1 MLKGLCLLNCQGR
14 DNAPGAV
21 FRYLPTFALMAE
33 QAENKVARC
42 NVNQHPK
49 KHYMKRLFTLTFLLL
64 PTLAA
69 LAQADLN
76 ATVINYLSNQ
86 PVAGAGL
93 LLLNKSRGIEQSRT
107 TDARG
112 TAVFRGLPEVEGY
125 QLVFEGNDQFEASS
139 TELFSIRS
147 NQNPAVQLNLLEKR
161 EVQLDEVVVLG
172 AGSTAG
178 INRADAE
185 VAFELKQKEIE
196 AIPIEGRDITRV
208 LYRLP
213 NVSQATGF
221 YPEAP
226 NVSINGANSLFTSYM
241 IDGMDNN
248 ERFLG
253 GQKFAIPVGFA
264 RNITVLTNN
273 YSAEYGLTAN
283 GVVNIT
289 TRSGSNE
296 FFGEA
301 FFITRPGPAIDGQ
314 SDFAQRDL
322 SGNEVKDGFQRY
334 QAGAGFGGAIAK
346 DQAFYYL
353 NVEHTTDLKD
363 NLLNS
368 PALGVNE
375 TVRGQN
381 NFTYISGKLDHN
393 WSPRFRSSLRANLG
407 LVYIERQGGGLDGG
421 VTFPSAGSAQDRNS
435 ALVALKNSYIG
446 SNFSAQTNLQYSRFR
461 WNYGRPLNGEGPQ
474 TTVLGPD
481 EQTLAILGHPG
492 FIFDETENSLQFQQK
507 FNYYAGRHTLK
518 AGLGAISSDHELFGG
533 GNVNGNYRVKLTE
546 DQLAQV
552 QSLRRGAGL
561 DANDIPADVEVLGYS
576 VELRPAAFGARQ
588 AIYSFYLEDEWRAV
602 PRLNLTLGLR
612 YDYDNLSKGGAD
624 QGDLDNIAPRF
635 NFNYQLG
642 RHSSLRGGYGVFY
655 DKIPYAV
662 YSDALQQ
669 NTSARDYKKQLQELL
684 DLGILPADTDI
695 NRITFDGNLS
705 GFAGDADYL
714 QGPGPE
720 ALQEQREGV
729 FSNERRILNPNGYDN
744 PYTHQFALGYQLQLN
759 EKDLF
764 YVDLVHNQSYKLFRL
779 RNLNA
784 AEPFPVSPG
793 NIRVRTLA
801 QADASRPVPILDG
814 SYALINGEELRGV
827 ARNVVVSE
835 TEGRSRYYAASF
847 NFQKER
853 GEDDYA
859 LRINYTLSYLE
870 NNTEDINFRAM
881 DANDFESEWGP
892 SINDRRHIINGI
904 YSYYPAKNLSV
915 TLAALIQSGQPIN
928 RTPLPVAYTL
938 LDEEGKPLQEQ
949 LLGPDGAPA
958 FDENGAPI
966 LVDAT
971 ATTTDLNGDGA
982 SFGDAYV
989 GNSDRYPGEGRNS
1002 DRLPWSNTFDLGVQ
1016 YQIPLGKPVLEL
1028 RADVFNVFNAQNLSG
1043 YSNNATQSNQ
1053 IQPGPP
1059 SAPSTLIRRNASA
1072 PRQFQFSLRY
1082 LF

>member
-1 MLKGLCLLNCQGR
+1 
-14 DNAPGAV
+14 
-21 FRYLPTFALMAE
+21 
-33 QAENKVARC
+33 
-42 NVNQHPK
+42 
-49 KHYMKRLFTLTFLLL
+49 MKRLYSLTVMLLSAA
-64 PTLAA
+64 AA

-76 ATVINYLSNQ
+76 VTVINYLSNQ
-86 PVAGAGL
+86 PVSGAKVV
-93 LLLNKSRGIEQSRT
+93 LLNESRGIEKSAT
-107 TDARG
+107 TDERG
-112 TAVFRGLPEVEGY
+112 AAVFRGVPEVDGY
-125 QLVFEGNDQFEASS
+125 ELAFGGNDQYEPSR
-139 TELFSIRS
+139 TETFSIRS
-147 NQNPAVQLNLLEKR
+147 NQNPSVQLNLLEKR
-161 EVQLDEVVVLG
+161 EVRLDEVVVLG
-172 AGSTAG
+172 AGNTTK
-178 INRADAE
+178 INRTDAE

-253 GQKFAIPVGFA
+253 GQKFPIPVGFT

-296 FFGEA
+296 FGGEA

-322 SGNEVKDGFQRY
+322 SGNSVKEGFQRY
-334 QAGAGFGGAIAK
+334 QAGFGFGGAVAK
-346 DQAFYYL
+346 DETFYYL

-363 NLLNS
+363 NFLNS
-368 PALGVNE
+368 PLLDGEE
-375 TVRGQN
+375 TVRGEN
-381 NFTYISGKLDHN
+381 NFTYLSGKLDHT
-393 WSPRFRSSLRANLG
+393 WSTNFRSSLRANLG
-407 LVYIERQGGGLDGG
+407 LVNIERQGGGLEGG
-421 VTFPSAGSAQDRNS
+421 ATFPSAGSVQDRNS
-435 ALVALKNSYIG
+435 VLLALKNNYVG
-446 SNFSAQTNLQYSRFR
+446 SNFSVQSNLQYSRFR

-474 TTVLGPD
+474 ATVLGPD

-492 FIFDETENSLQFQQK
+492 FVFDELENTLQFQQK

-518 AGLGAISSDHELFGG
+518 AGVGIISSDHELFGG
-533 GNVNGNYRVKLTE
+533 GNINGNYRVKLTE
-546 DQLAQV
+546 GQV
-552 QSLRRGAGL
+552 EQVRSLNRGAAL
-561 DANDIPADVEVLGYS
+561 DVTDIPADAEVLGYS
-576 VELRPAAFGARQ
+576 VELRPTSFGGRQ
-588 AIYSFYLEDEWRAV
+588 TIYSFYLEDEFRTS
-602 PRLNLTLGLR
+602 PRLNFTLGLR
-612 YDYDNLSKGGAD
+612 YDYDNLSKGGAG
-624 QGDLDNIAPRF
+624 QGDLNNIAPRF

-642 RHSSLRGGYGVFY
+642 QRSSLRGGYGIFY
-655 DKIPYAV
+655 DKIPYTI

-669 NTSARDYKKQLQELL
+669 NTTAEDYKKQLQELVN
-684 DLGILPADTDI
+684 LGILPAETDI
-695 NRITFDGNLS
+695 DRITFDGNLS
-705 GFAGDADYL
+705 GFTSDTDYL

-720 ALQEQREGV
+720 ALQEQREGI

-744 PYTHQFALGYQLQLN
+744 PYTHQFALGYQLQLD
-759 EKDLF
+759 EKSLF
-764 YVDLVHNQSYKLFRL
+764 YIDLVHNQSYNLFRL

-784 AEPFPVSPG
+784 AAPFPVAAG
-793 NIRVRTLA
+793 NIRVRTPA
-801 QADASRPVPILDG
+801 EADASRPIPVIDG
-814 SYALINGEELRGV
+814 SYALINGEELGGV
-827 ARNVVVSE
+827 ARSVVVSE

-881 DANDFESEWGP
+881 DANNFEDEWGP

-904 YSYYPAKNLSV
+904 FSYFPVKNLSF
-915 TLAALIQSGQPIN
+915 TLAGLIQSGQPIN
-928 RTPLPVAYTL
+928 RTPLPVAYTV
-938 LDEEGKPLQEQ
+938 LDAAGAPVREQ
-949 LLGPDGAPA
+949 LTGPDGVPA
-958 FDENGAPI
+958 FDEAGNPI
-966 LVDAT
+966 LVDVT
-971 ATTTDLNGDGA
+971 ATTTDLNGDGT

-989 GNSDRYPGEGRNS
+989 GNSDRYPGESRNS

-1016 YQIPLGKPVLEL
+1016 YQIPFGKSELEL
-1028 RADVFNVFNAQNLSG
+1028 RADVFNVFNTLNLSG

-1053 IQPGPP
+1053 IQPGPA
-1059 SAPSTLIRRNASA
+1059 SAPSVLVRRNASA

-1082 LF
+1082 VF

>member
-1 MLKGLCLLNCQGR
+1 MKKLLSLI
-14 DNAPGAV
+14 V
-21 FRYLPTFALMAE
+21 
-33 QAENKVARC
+33 
-42 NVNQHPK
+42 
-49 KHYMKRLFTLTFLLL
+49 LLL
-64 PTLAA
+64 SAMAA
-69 LAQADLN
+69 RSQAGLN
-76 ATVINYLSNQ
+76 LTVINYLSNQ
-86 PVAGAGL
+86 PVEGAQV
-93 LLLNKSRGIEQSRT
+93 LLLNESRGIRDTAT
-107 TDARG
+107 TDVRG
-112 TAVFRGLPEVEGY
+112 TAIFRGLPEVEGY
-125 QLVFEGNDQFEASS
+125 QVVFEGNSQFEESR

-147 NQNPAVQLNLLEKR
+147 NQNPSVQLNLLEKR

-172 AGSTAG
+172 AGSTTG
-178 INRADAE
+178 INRTDAE
-185 VAFELKQKEIE
+185 VAFELRQKEIE

-253 GQKFAIPVGFA
+253 GQKFAIPVGFT

-296 FFGEA
+296 FGGEA
-301 FFITRPGPAIDGQ
+301 FVITRPGPAIDGA

-322 SGNEVKDGFQRY
+322 SGNDVKDGFQRY
-334 QAGAGFGGAIAK
+334 QAGAAFGGAIVK
-346 DQAFYYL
+346 DETFYYI
-353 NVEHTTDLKD
+353 NAEHTTDLKD
-363 NLLNS
+363 NFLSSPLLS
-368 PALGVNE
+368 QRE
-375 TVRGQN
+375 TVRGEN
-381 NFTYISGKLDHN
+381 RFTYLSGKLDHQ

-407 LVYIERQGGGLDGG
+407 LVSIERQGGGLEGG
-421 VTFPSAGSAQDRNS
+421 ATFPSAGSVQDRNS
-435 ALVALKNSYIG
+435 LLAALKNSYAG

-474 TTVLGPD
+474 VTVLDPN
-481 EQTLAILGHPG
+481 EETIAIIGHPG
-492 FIFDETENSLQFQQK
+492 FIFDQLENALQFQQK
-507 FNYYAGRHTLK
+507 FSYYAGRHTVK
-518 AGLGAISSDHELFGG
+518 AGAAIISADHELFGG

-546 DQLAQV
+546 GQLAQLR
-552 QSLRRGAGL
+552 SLGRGAAL
-561 DANDIPADVEVLGYS
+561 NVNDIPADVEVLGYS

-588 AIYSFYLEDEWRAV
+588 TIYSAYLEDEFRAS

-612 YDYDNLSKGGAD
+612 YDYDNLSKGGAA
-624 QGDLDNIAPRF
+624 QGDLNNIAPRF

-642 RHSSLRGGYGVFY
+642 QRSSLRGGYGIFY
-655 DKIPYAV
+655 DKAPYAI

-669 NTSARDYKKQLQELL
+669 NTTSRDYKKQLHELVR
-684 DLGILPADTDI
+684 LGVLPADTDI
-695 NRITFDGNLS
+695 ERITFDGNLS
-705 GFAGDADYL
+705 GFTSDTEYL
-714 QGPGPE
+714 KGPSSE

-759 EKDLF
+759 GQSLF
-764 YVDLVHNQSYKLFRL
+764 YVDLVHNQSHKLFRL

-784 AEPFPVSPG
+784 AEPFPVSPD
-793 NIRVRTLA
+793 NIRVRTQA
-801 QADASRPVPILDG
+801 QADAGRPIPIIDG
-814 SYALINGEELRGV
+814 SYALIDGEERRGV

-835 TEGRSRYYAASF
+835 AAGRSRYYAASF
-847 NFQKER
+847 NFQKGR

-859 LRINYTLSYLE
+859 LRINYTLSFLE

-881 DANDFESEWGP
+881 DANNFGDEWGP
-892 SINDRRHIINGI
+892 GINDRRHIINGI
-904 YSYYPAKNLSV
+904 FSYYPAKNLAL
-915 TLAALIQSGQPIN
+915 TLAGLIQSGQPIN
-928 RTPLPVAYTL
+928 RIPLPVAYTV
-938 LDEEGKPLQEQ
+938 LDAAGNPRQEQ
-949 LLGPDGAPA
+949 LLGPDGTPA
-958 FDENGAPI
+958 FDQAGNPI
-966 LVDAT
+966 LVEVT
-971 ATTTDLNGDGA
+971 AATTDLNGDGA

-1016 YQIPLGKPVLEL
+1016 YRIPFGKSELEL
-1028 RADVFNVFNAQNLSG
+1028 RADVFNLFNTLNLSG

-1053 IQPGPP
+1053 IQPGPSSSP
-1059 SAPSTLIRRNASA
+1059 SVLVRRNASA

>member
-1 MLKGLCLLNCQGR
+1 MKKLISLTVMLLV
-14 DNAPGAV
+14 AAAV
-21 FRYLPTFALMAE
+21 FT
-33 QAENKVARC
+33 
-42 NVNQHPK
+42 
-49 KHYMKRLFTLTFLLL
+49 
-64 PTLAA
+64 
-69 LAQADLN
+69 QADLN
-76 ATVINYLSNQ
+76 VSVINFLTNQ
-86 PVAGAGL
+86 QVEGIEVT
-93 LLLNKSRGIEQSRT
+93 LLNDSRGIEKTAT
-107 TDARG
+107 TDMRG
-112 TAVFRGLPEVEGY
+112 TAVFRSLPEVGGY
-125 QLVFEGNDQFEASS
+125 RLVFEGNEAFEASS
-139 TELFSIRS
+139 TEAFSIRS
-147 NQNPAVQLNLLEKR
+147 NQNKAVQLNLLERR

-172 AGSTAG
+172 AGSPTQ
-178 INRADAE
+178 INRKDAE
-185 VAFELKQKEIE
+185 VAFELRQKEIE

-253 GQKFAIPVGFA
+253 GQKFAIPVGFT

-296 FFGEA
+296 FGGEA
-301 FFITRPGPAIDGQ
+301 FVITRPGPAIDGK

-322 SGNEVKDGFQRY
+322 SGNAVKDGFQRY
-334 QAGAGFGGAIAK
+334 QAGVGFGGAIVK
-346 DQAFYYL
+346 DETFYYL
-353 NVEHTTDLKD
+353 NLEHTTDLKD
-363 NLLNS
+363 NFLDSPLL
-368 PALGVNE
+368 GTRE
-375 TVRGQN
+375 TVRGEN
-381 NFTYISGKLDHN
+381 RFTYLSGKLDHN

-407 LVYIERQGGGLDGG
+407 LVSIERQGGGLEGG
-421 VTFPSAGSAQDRNS
+421 ATFPSAGSVQDRNS
-435 ALVALKNSYIG
+435 VLAALKNSYIG
-446 SNFSAQTNLQYSRFR
+446 NNFTAQANLQYSRFR

-474 TTVLGPD
+474 ATVLGPD

-492 FIFDETENSLQFQQK
+492 YIFDETENTLQFQQK

-518 AGLGAISSDHELFGG
+518 AGVGIISSGHSLFGG

-546 DQLAQV
+546 DQLAEV
-552 QSLRRGAGL
+552 RALNRGAEL
-561 DANDIPADVEVLGYS
+561 NVEDIPADAEVLGYS
-576 VELRPAAFGARQ
+576 VELRPASFGARQ
-588 AIYSFYLEDEWRAV
+588 TIYSLYLEDELTV
-602 PRLNLTLGLR
+602 STRLNLILGLR
-612 YDYDNLSKGGAD
+612 YDYDNLSKGGAE
-624 QGDLDNIAPRF
+624 QGDLNNVAPRF
-635 NFNYQLG
+635 NFNYKLG
-642 RHSSLRGGYGVFY
+642 NRSSLRGGYGIFY
-655 DKIPYAV
+655 DKIPYTV

-669 NTSARDYKKQLQELL
+669 NTTAQDYRKQLEQLVN
-684 DLGILPADTDI
+684 LGILPADTDI
-695 NRITFDGNLS
+695 GRITFDGNLS
-705 GFAGDADYL
+705 GFTSDTEYL
-714 QGPGPE
+714 KGPGPE

-759 EKDLF
+759 EKSLF
-764 YVDLVHNQSYKLFRL
+764 YMDLVHNQSYNLFRL

-784 AEPFPVSPG
+784 AEPFPITPD
-793 NIRVRTLA
+793 NIRVRTPA
-801 QADASRPVPILDG
+801 QADASRPIPIIDG
-814 SYALINGEELRGV
+814 SYAMIGGEALTGV

-847 NFQKER
+847 NFQKSR
-853 GEDDYA
+853 GEDNYA

-881 DANDFESEWGP
+881 DANNFGEEWGP

-904 YSYYPAKNLSV
+904 FSYYPVKNLSF
-915 TLAALIQSGQPIN
+915 TLAGLIQSGQPIN
-928 RTPLPVAYTL
+928 RTPLPVAYAV
-938 LDEEGKPLQEQ
+938 LDENGNPVQEQ

-958 FDENGAPI
+958 FDEAGNPI
-966 LVDAT
+966 LVDVT

-989 GNSDRYPGEGRNS
+989 GNSDRYPGESRNS

-1016 YQIPLGKPVLEL
+1016 YQIPFAGSELEL
-1028 RADVFNVFNAQNLSG
+1028 RADVFNVFNTLNLSG

-1053 IQPGPP
+1053 IQSGPSSSP
-1059 SAPSTLIRRNASA
+1059 SVLVRRNASA
-1072 PRQFQFSLRY
+1072 PRQFQFTLRY
-1082 LF
+1082 VF